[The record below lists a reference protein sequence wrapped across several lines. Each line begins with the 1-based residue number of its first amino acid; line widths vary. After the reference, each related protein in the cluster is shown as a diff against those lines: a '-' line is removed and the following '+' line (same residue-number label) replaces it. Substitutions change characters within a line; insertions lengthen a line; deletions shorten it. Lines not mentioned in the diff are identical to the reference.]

1 MKTRYYYFDL
11 EHHDD
16 GEVIDSIKDGIWVYG
31 MTYMRIYK
39 DLSIC
44 LVKEC
49 ICTPKGYI
57 YEVEPVATIYDSE
70 IRGQEL
76 TSALRIIKKAEGVSW
91 M

>member
-1 MKTRYYYFDL
+1 MKTKYYYFDL
-11 EHHDD
+11 EPHND
-16 GEVIDSIKDGIWVYG
+16 GEVIDGIENGVWVYG

-44 LVKEC
+44 CTKEC
-49 ICTPKGYI
+49 HTSKGYI

-70 IRGQEL
+70 IPGQEL
-76 TSALRIIKKAEGVSW
+76 TSALKIIKKAEGITW

>member
-1 MKTRYYYFDL
+1 MKSKYYYFDL
-11 EHHDD
+11 GHHEG
-16 GEVIDSIKDGIWVYG
+16 GEVIDSITNGVWVYG

-44 LVKEC
+44 LEKEC

-57 YEVEPVATIYDSE
+57 YEVEPLATIYDSE